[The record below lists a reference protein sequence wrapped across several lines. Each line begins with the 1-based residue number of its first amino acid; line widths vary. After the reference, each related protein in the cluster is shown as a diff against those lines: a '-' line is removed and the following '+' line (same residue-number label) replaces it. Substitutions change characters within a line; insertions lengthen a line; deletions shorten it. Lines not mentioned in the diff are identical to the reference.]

1 MAKIDDLLK
10 ELCPD
15 GVEWKTLSELG
26 KFFGGLTGKS
36 KSDFQDGNSKY
47 ITYKNVYE
55 NPSIDLAINDLVFVS
70 DGEKQNI
77 VQFKD
82 VLFTGSS
89 ETPNECGMSSVITE
103 TPKESYY
110 LNSFC
115 FGFRLNDTYLFN
127 EQFLKH
133 YFRSSAF
140 RSDIG
145 KTANGVTRFN
155 ISKVK
160 FGQLQIPILPLPI
173 QQHIV
178 EVLDTFTDAI
188 SNLEEELALREKQ
201 FEYYCNTLIS
211 QADGDV
217 KTLGEIGRMER
228 GNGLLKSDFTEEGFP
243 CIHYGQIHTFYGTA
257 TYNTKSFCSEGLAKK
272 LRKAKYGD
280 LLIATTSEDVEAC
293 CKATVWLGEGEV
305 AFSGDSYKFSH
316 SQDPKYISY
325 LFKTEEFERQK
336 RPCATGAKVVR
347 VSGSSMEKF
356 KFNFPSLERQQE
368 IVDILDTF
376 EAMIANIKE
385 EIVLRTKQYEYYRE
399 KLLSFGK

>member
-1 MAKIDDLLK
+1 MITVILKLYKIHLPKLR
-10 ELCPD
+10 
-15 GVEWKTLSELG
+15 
-26 KFFGGLTGKS
+26 
-36 KSDFQDGNSKY
+36 
-47 ITYKNVYE
+47 YKNVYE

-77 VQFKD
+77 LQFKD

-103 TPKESYY
+103 IPKESYY

-115 FGFRLNDTYLFN
+115 FGFRLNDTSLFN

-188 SNLEEELALREKQ
+188 GNLEEELALREKQ
-201 FEYYCNTLIS
+201 FEYYREQLLAFDDDETSLGKKLYQDEFDYVALDSILDYEQPSKYIVKNKQYNYLYSIPVLTAGKSFLLGYTDEV
-211 QADGDV
+211 DGIYEASKV
-217 KTLGEIGRMER
+217 KPTIIFD
-228 GNGLLKSDFTEEGFP
+228 DFTTSFHWVDFP
-243 CIHYGQIHTFYGTA
+243 CKV
-257 TYNTKSFCSEGLAKK
+257 KSSALKFIRPKNNDNVSFRYVYYQMCNINFVAKEHA
-272 LRKAKYGD
+272 RHWISVY
-280 LLIATTSEDVEAC
+280 S
-293 CKATVWLGEGEV
+293 
-305 AFSGDSYKFSH
+305 KFEI
-316 SQDPKYISY
+316 P
-325 LFKTEEFERQK
+325 L
-336 RPCATGAKVVR
+336 
-347 VSGSSMEKF
+347 
-356 KFNFPSLERQQE
+356 PSLATQQH
-368 IVDILDTF
+368 IVEILDTF

-385 EIVLRTKQYEYYRE
+385 EIALRTKQYEYYRE
-399 KLLSFGK
+399 KLLSFGN